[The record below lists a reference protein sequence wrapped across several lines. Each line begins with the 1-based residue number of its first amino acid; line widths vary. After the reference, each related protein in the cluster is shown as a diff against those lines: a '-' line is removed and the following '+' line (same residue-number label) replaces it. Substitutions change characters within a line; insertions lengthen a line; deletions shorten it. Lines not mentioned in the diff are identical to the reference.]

1 MSTPAAPAVIDAEHA
16 RFLEGA
22 VSIIVASRNAANQ
35 PELVRAQGCRVA
47 RDRRRVRLFLASAQ
61 ASLLLDDVRQNGLV
75 AVVFT
80 QPGTHRS
87 LQLKGEA
94 ARVVRLRPDEVA
106 RMGAYRDAMVQQLA
120 KGGVSEALTRALL
133 TPMGDTV
140 AIEFVPT
147 HAYVQTP
154 GPGAGRP
161 LEVAP

>member
-1 MSTPAAPAVIDAEHA
+1 MPARAAPAVIDAEHA

-47 RDRRRVRLFLASAQ
+47 RDRRRVRLFLALAQ
-61 ASLLLDDVRQNGLV
+61 ATALVGDVRQNGLV

-80 QPGTHRS
+80 EPGTHRS

-94 ARVVRLRPDEVA
+94 ARIVRLRPDEGA
-106 RMGAYRDAMVQQLA
+106 RMAAYRDAMVLQLG

-133 TPMGDTV
+133 DPMDETV
-140 AIEFVPT
+140 ALEFVPT
-147 HAYVQTP
+147 HAFVQTP

-161 LEVAP
+161 LEAGA